1 MKIKKTKIF
10 EQSRLSWLN
19 AFELDGFVISNKK
32 GLRRLLIL
40 MASAAILC
48 TSLSCS
54 FRPEIIFGHSELP
67 FERNLRLAN
76 SLHAIDNFFDNRNIT
91 LIGSFSEGFSKFMR
105 VSSADLDFAG
115 GFVNEKNEIVIRT
128 DGVMRSFS
136 EGYALS
142 MKDAGKVG
150 FIDKRGEVIIPHMFG
165 YPRSLGATP
174 RAGYQSRWSNIFN
187 GFSEGLAVV
196 WLDEKW
202 GFINK
207 RGELVAQPQ
216 FELAGAPSE
225 GLAPVKLN
233 DLWGFIDTSGKIVIQ
248 PQFQHPDRRL
258 TDEYIFSEGRAV
270 VLIDDKFG
278 YINPLGEIVIEPV
291 FEEAKAFS
299 EGLAV
304 VVTSDYKYGYIDANG
319 NVVIDPI
326 FDNAYSFSE
335 GLAAVTLDIDSKV
348 GYIDKSGEFIIE
360 PRFAEG
366 LAPVKIGDLWG
377 YVDIK
382 GNIVV
387 EPQFY
392 MANEF
397 SEGTALVCQLRSGN
411 VCRPLHKADLI

>member
-1 MKIKKTKIF
+1 
-10 EQSRLSWLN
+10 
-19 AFELDGFVISNKK
+19 
-32 GLRRLLIL
+32 
-40 MASAAILC
+40 
-48 TSLSCS
+48 
-54 FRPEIIFGHSELP
+54 
-67 FERNLRLAN
+67 
-76 SLHAIDNFFDNRNIT
+76 
-91 LIGSFSEGFSKFMR
+91 MR

-142 MKDAGKVG
+142 MKDIGVG
-150 FIDKRGEVIIPHMFG
+150 FIDKHGDVVIPHMFG
-165 YPRSLGATP
+165 YPRSIGSIP
-174 RAGYQSRWSNIFN
+174 RTFSYTRWGKIFS

-196 WLDEKW
+196 WLNEKW

-278 YINPLGEIVIEPV
+278 YIDPLGEIVIEPV

-319 NVVIDPI
+319 NVAIAPI
-326 FDNAYSFSE
+326 FDYARGFSE
-335 GLAAVTLDIDSKV
+335 GLAAVNLNFGSKV
-348 GYIDKSGEFIIE
+348 GYVDKSGEFIIE
-360 PRFAEG
+360 PRFDSAKDFSEG
-366 LAPVKIGDLWG
+366 LAPVKVGELWG

-387 EPQFY
+387 EPQFH

-397 SEGTALVCQLRSGN
+397 SEGVARVCQLRSGQ
-411 VCRPLHKADLI
+411 VCRSLHKADLI